1 MRILVYTD
9 GSECSD
15 AAVKLAGRLTVD
27 TKSDIKVLYVREI
40 HRNSHEKY
48 VESAREKVMEWG
60 LELPSVRE
68 LKRAEEI
75 LEKAGVTK
83 ETPEPISEGLV
94 FKKSEKGG
102 HTLHLSYAHGEMYLK
117 SRVGNPAE
125 EIIWE
130 AEEND
135 YNLVVMGLHRG
146 KFEDFSIGGVTHK
159 VAVYA
164 KLPVL
169 VVKKDVKLERM
180 LVCTDG
186 SEQAEEAIH
195 CAAHIAKDIGA
206 KVVLLSVFQPVEAF
220 EDSSVP
226 ELSED
231 MKEKLRK
238 KVSEFPIPE
247 KKYLDDGKR
256 LFKQIGIEAETKF
269 VEGGATQEILREA
282 DEGKYDLVVT
292 GSRGLSGLKRLIMGQ
307 VSSNVLEK
315 AETNVLIVRNCTF
328 YQEESLNL

>member
-27 TKSDIKVLYVREI
+27 MKADIKVLYVREI

-48 VESAREKVMEWG
+48 VESAREKVIEWG

-75 LEKAGVTK
+75 LEKAGVVR

-282 DEGKYDLVVT
+282 NEGKYDLVVT